1 MMRKRRYTVAKDSFF
16 SVFSV
21 ARKRLNT
28 ARPLA
33 ATKHVGPN
41 GVRHWGE
48 RRSPLRSTEKSSR
61 RAKKIGI
68 SNTEVTEAHRVL
80 CVEALKGQRT
90 LRSTSWSRLC
100 RVVLLLILLPA
111 ATAKPQWNPLN
122 PVKSVEKQSDGVL
135 FRMQTGLLRLQACSD
150 SIVRVLY
157 TPTPSF
163 PDVKQYAV

>member
-61 RAKKIGI
+61 RAKRIGI
-68 SNTEVTEAHRVL
+68 SNTGFAAR
-80 CVEALKGQRT
+80 QR
-90 LRSTSWSRLC
+90 RNPNSRLQIPDSTVSLHLRFAFC
-100 RVVLLLILLPA
+100 DLPFDLFFRFRALTNQLVLH
-111 ATAKPQWNPLN
+111 
-122 PVKSVEKQSDGVL
+122 
-135 FRMQTGLLRLQACSD
+135 
-150 SIVRVLY
+150 
-157 TPTPSF
+157 
-163 PDVKQYAV
+163 